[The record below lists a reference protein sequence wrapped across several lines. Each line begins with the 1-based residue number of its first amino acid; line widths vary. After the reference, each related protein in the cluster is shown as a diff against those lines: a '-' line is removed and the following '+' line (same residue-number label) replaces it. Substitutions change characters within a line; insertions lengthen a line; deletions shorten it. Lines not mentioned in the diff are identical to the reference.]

1 MCGGGASKG
10 ERVCVVEGPPRVRGV
25 CGGGTS
31 KGERE
36 CVVEGPPRVRGS
48 VWWRGLQG

>member
-1 MCGGGASKG
+1 MCGGGA
-10 ERVCVVEGPPRVRGV
+10 
-25 CGGGTS
+25 S

-36 CVVEGPPRVRGS
+36 CVVEGPPRVRGG